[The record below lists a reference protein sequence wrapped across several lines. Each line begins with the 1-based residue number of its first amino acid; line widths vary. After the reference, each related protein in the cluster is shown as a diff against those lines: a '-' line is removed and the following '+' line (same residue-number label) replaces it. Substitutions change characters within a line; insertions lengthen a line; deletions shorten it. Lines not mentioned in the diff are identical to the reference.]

1 MALHESAVKQE
12 ALSGGLIQ
20 RMTAVKP
27 AILAI
32 VLGVFILY
40 GVGLRPTTAFCMT
53 PLTTPATPSP
63 SPAIKRPGNIL
74 PDKRRRP
81 FWRRRFFL

>member
-12 ALSGGLIQ
+12 VLSGGLLR
-20 RMTAVKP
+20 RMAAVKP

-40 GVGLRPTTAFCMT
+40 GVGFAQPQLLHDAAHDTRHAFAFPCH
-53 PLTTPATPSP
+53 
-63 SPAIKRPGNIL
+63 
-74 PDKRRRP
+74 
-81 FWRRRFFL
+81 

>member
-12 ALSGGLIQ
+12 ALSGGLSR
-20 RMTAVKP
+20 RMAAIKP

-40 GVGLRPTTAFCMT
+40 GVGFAQPQLLHDAAHDTRHAFAFPCH
-53 PLTTPATPSP
+53 
-63 SPAIKRPGNIL
+63 
-74 PDKRRRP
+74 
-81 FWRRRFFL
+81 

>member
-1 MALHESAVKQE
+1 MASHENAVKQE
-12 ALSGGLIQ
+12 VLSGGLIR

-40 GVGLRPTTAFCMT
+40 GVGFAQPQLLHDAAHDTRHAFAFPCH
-53 PLTTPATPSP
+53 
-63 SPAIKRPGNIL
+63 
-74 PDKRRRP
+74 
-81 FWRRRFFL
+81 